1 MNLSPPAARPDRFRF
16 PPAAALFL
24 FALLAACIL
33 RFPSRELK
41 PMHADETTQAL
52 KLREAL
58 AGQYQYD
65 PRDHHGP
72 TLLYSTI
79 PLLKLSGTDWNH
91 ATESDLRL
99 TPALYG
105 VALLFLLWLV
115 RDALPPNA
123 LGWAALFLAVSP
135 IMVFYSRY
143 FIMEILLTIFTFASI
158 ACGWRFFITRK
169 TPWLV
174 ASGLSAGLMHAT
186 KETCIL
192 HFAAITAALIAVRL
206 LNWFSPTAP
215 PVSVSA
221 PDTPTRPFFSPRTA
235 IIFTLSA
242 IVASA
247 SIFSKGFTGWQGV
260 ADSIGTYFQMFSR
273 AGGQGHEKPFSHY
286 AALLWGGSFGTTA
299 VSFPSSL
306 ASLSALL
313 SNHDRLAKILGI
325 HADPRIIVLSEA
337 LLVIL
342 AAIGCLAAFSPSRLH
357 HHSLLLLRF
366 LAVFSIAL
374 FLIYSII
381 PYKTPWCIITPWLTL
396 ILMAGF
402 GASQILRLVS
412 PRPLHFI
419 TLALLS
425 IATAQLGLQAWRASR
440 NFASTAANPYNYS
453 MTSRDALDAVQRI
466 RRLASLHPAGNAM
479 VIAQHD
485 ENGGWPLPWFLARQF
500 PNYLWQG
507 GTLDT
512 DLPSVLL
519 LSGEAEATL
528 DKALASSGNAS
539 TFSSDFARMPVSLTP
554 STGLTMF
561 VRKPLWDQ
569 YTAHPAWPPTPVQ
582 E

>member
-1 MNLSPPAARPDRFRF
+1 MILSQPAVRFRF
-16 PPAAALFL
+16 PSAAALFL

-41 PMHADETTQAL
+41 PMHADESTQAL

-58 AGQYQYD
+58 ASQYQYD

-79 PLLKLSGTDWNH
+79 PILKLSGTDWNH

-99 TPALYG
+99 VPALYG
-105 VALLFLLWLV
+105 AALLLLLWLV

-143 FIMEILLTIFTFASI
+143 YIMEILLAAFTLASI
-158 ACGWRFFITRK
+158 ACGWRFFLTRK
-169 TPWLV
+169 SPWLI

-192 HFAAITAALIAVRL
+192 HFAALTAALIAIRL
-206 LNWFSPTAP
+206 LNWLSPITP
-215 PVSVSA
+215 PVSDA
-221 PDTPTRPFFSPRTA
+221 PARPFFSPRHA
-235 IIFTLSA
+235 LLFFLAATL
-242 IVASA
+242 ASV
-247 SIFSKGFTGWQGV
+247 SVFSKGFTEWQGV

-286 AALLWGGSFGTTA
+286 AALLWGGSFGTTSIPFPA
-299 VSFPSSL
+299 SPSSL
-306 ASLSALL
+306 TAIL
-313 SNHDRLAKILGI
+313 SNPARLAMILGLK
-325 HADPRIIVLSEA
+325 ADARIIVLSEA

-396 ILMAGF
+396 LIMAGF
-402 GASQILRLVS
+402 GTSQLLRLVS
-412 PRPLHFI
+412 PRPIHFL

-425 IATAQLGLQAWRASR
+425 AATAQLGLQAWRASHD
-440 NFASTAANPYNYS
+440 FASAAANPYNYS

-466 RRLASLHPAGNAM
+466 RRLASLDPAGNSM
-479 VIAQHD
+479 IIAQHD
-485 ENGGWPLPWFLARQF
+485 ENGAWPLPWFLARQF
-500 PNYLWQG
+500 PNYQWQG

-512 DLPSVLL
+512 DLPSILL

-528 DKALASSGNAS
+528 DKALATSGNPDAL
-539 TFSSDFARMPVSLTP
+539 SSRFARMPVSLTP

-561 VRKPLWDQ
+561 VRKSLWDQ
-569 YTAHPAWPPTPVQ
+569 YTTHPAWPHTPVQ
-582 E
+582 K